1 MRRTLLIMVAMLLG
15 AVGLQAHDYKYE
27 PLPREG
33 VKWVYGYYKALTE
46 PEDFD
51 KYKSHY
57 EYEIYFKGDTVMNS
71 GRSYKKM
78 YMTFID
84 APEMESSVWPLAWVR
99 ESDKRVYAVIN
110 KMHPYNKT
118 DIVTTSDGRPKVQAD
133 DYETTGEIML
143 NDFNDMLGFY
153 KKDTWPGDTIVR
165 SDSDVVIDGYKR
177 VTYRG
182 KYNTMYKI
190 AEGYGAIECSGN
202 FLFPNRTLFT
212 GGIHDYSTGLN
223 YIAKENGEIVY
234 KSRLYDKHH
243 TAVTPV
249 LANGGCRIAVAN
261 GEITVTAGNAATSLR
276 LVDMSGAVVAQC
288 HIEAGGSSSVS
299 TAGLA
304 QGVYAAVATWA
315 GGVQCRKV
323 AVR

>member
-1 MRRTLLIMVAMLLG
+1 MRRTLLIMAAVLLG
-15 AVGLQAHDYKYE
+15 AVGLQAQGYKYE

-51 KYKSHY
+51 KYKKSNH
-57 EYEIYFKGDTVMNS
+57 EYEIYFKGDTVMNG

-118 DIVTTSDGRPKVQAD
+118 DLITTRDGRPIVYAD
-133 DYETTGEIML
+133 DYETTGEMML
-143 NDFNDMLGFY
+143 NDFNDMPGFY
-153 KKDTWPGDTIVR
+153 KKSTFTETVVR

-177 VTYRG
+177 VTYQG
-182 KYNTMYKI
+182 EHNTNFKI
-190 AEGYGAIECSGN
+190 AEGYGAIENNGN
-202 FLFPNRTLFT
+202 FLFPYRSSFT
-212 GGIHDYSTGLN
+212 GGIHDYSTGLS
-223 YIAKENGEIVY
+223 YIANENGEIVY

-243 TAVTPV
+243 TAIATVR
-249 LANGGCRIAVAN
+249 ADGGCAIAVDGGYIVAK
-261 GEITVTAGNAATSLR
+261 AGDAAATLR
-276 LVDMSGAVVAQC
+276 VVDMSGAVVAKR
-288 HIEAGGSSSVS
+288 HVEAGGSASVS

-304 QGVYAAVATWA
+304 PGVYAAVVTSPTGRAC
-315 GGVQCRKV
+315 QKV

>member
-1 MRRTLLIMVAMLLG
+1 MAALLLG
-15 AVGLQAHDYKYE
+15 AAGLQAQDYKYE

-33 VKWVYGYYKALTE
+33 VKWVYGYAKAQIE

-51 KYKSHY
+51 KYKSYY
-57 EYEIYFKGDTVMNS
+57 EYEIYFKGDTVMNG

-84 APEMESSVWPLAWVR
+84 APEMESSAWPLAWVR

-118 DIVTTSDGRPKVQAD
+118 DIVTTSDGRPIVYAD

-143 NDFNDMLGFY
+143 NDFNDMPGFY
-153 KKDTWPGDTIVR
+153 KKTALPTETVVR

-182 KYNTMYKI
+182 EYNSAFKI
-190 AEGYGAIECSGN
+190 AEGYGAIESSGN
-202 FLFPNRTLFT
+202 FLFPYRSSFT
-212 GGIHDYSTGLN
+212 GGIHDYSTGLS
-223 YIAKENGEIVY
+223 YIANENGEIVY

-243 TAVTPV
+243 TAIATVR
-249 LANGGCRIAVAN
+249 ADGGCAIAVDGGNIVAK
-261 GEITVTAGNAATSLR
+261 AGNTAATLQ
-276 LVDMSGAVVAQC
+276 VVAMSGAVVAKR
-288 HIEAGGSSSVS
+288 HIEAGGSESVN
-299 TAGLA
+299 TATLA
-304 QGVYAAVATWA
+304 PGVYAAVVTSATGRA
-315 GGVQCRKV
+315 CQKV